1 MLDDTHRLALETLEM
16 NKQALIFAPSRAS
29 AEKTAEDISL
39 LTKFSFPEL
48 EKAVLHAISVPTK
61 QCRRLSHCIKKGVA
75 FHHSGLTGEQKELI
89 EEEFRKGNVKIICC
103 TPTLAAGISTPAFRV
118 IIKSLK
124 RFSDK
129 WGMDW
134 IPVLEYMQM
143 SGRAGRP
150 EYEKFGEAISIAKD
164 ERDKN
169 EIYDRY
175 ICGVPE
181 DIYSKL
187 EVEPVLRTY
196 LLSLISSGIIRDPAS
211 LKEFFSHTFW
221 AHQFKDLPKIERILE
236 KMLQLL
242 EAWQLVQV
250 AGVVQVAGG
259 ESSNTHSIISTTP
272 TTSTT
277 SDFIPAN
284 HLAEI
289 KERKLHATRL
299 GKRVSELYLDPLTA
313 KHLLDG
319 MKNFSEDKNVFSLL
333 QLIAHT
339 LEIRPLLR
347 IKAKEEETIQEKLVK
362 RYNLLLEKE
371 PEAYDLEYPEFMD
384 SIKTALFL
392 EEWVNEMDEDYLLEK
407 YDIRPGEIKI
417 KLDIA
422 DWLLYACEEIG
433 KIVELNRKYVQ
444 EISKLRM
451 RVKYGAKEELLTLLK
466 LKGIGRIRSRKLVQN
481 GIKDLGDLKKI
492 DVTSLGQIL
501 GKAVAEEVKK
511 QLGEET
517 EEVPAG
523 RRKGQ
528 LGLGKYAE

>member
-1 MLDDTHRLALETLEM
+1 MFMLDDTHRLALETLEM

-39 LTKFSFPEL
+39 LTNFNFPEL
-48 EKAVLHAISVPTK
+48 EKAVLHAVSTPTK
-61 QCRRLSHCIKKGVA
+61 QCRRLSHCIKKGIA

-89 EEEFRKGNVKIICC
+89 EEEFRKGKVKIICC
-103 TPTLAAGISTPAFRV
+103 TPTLSSGISTPAFRV

-124 RFSDK
+124 RFSEK

-134 IPVLEYMQM
+134 IPVLEYLQM

-150 EYEKFGEAISIAKD
+150 EFEKYGEAISIARD
-164 ERDKN
+164 ERDRK

-250 AGVVQVAGG
+250 AGG
-259 ESSNTHSIISTTP
+259 EISKANSATT
-272 TTSTT
+272 
-277 SDFIPAN
+277 DFIPAN
-284 HLAEI
+284 HLVEL
-289 KERKLHATRL
+289 KDRKLHATRL

-319 MKNFSEDKNVFSLL
+319 LKNFSEGKTENRTEGKNLFSLL
-333 QLIAHT
+333 QLISHT
-339 LEIRPLLR
+339 LEMRPLLR
-347 IKAKEEETIQEKLVK
+347 IKSKDERMIQEELVK

-371 PEAYDLEYPEFMD
+371 PETYDLEYPEFMD
-384 SIKTALFL
+384 SIKTTLFL
-392 EEWVNEMDEDYLLEK
+392 EEWSNEADEDYLLEK
-407 YDIRPGEIKI
+407 YDIRPGEIRV

-422 DWLLYACEEIG
+422 DWLLYACEEMG
-433 KIVELNRKYVQ
+433 KIIELDRKHLV
-444 EISKLRM
+444 EISKLRI
-451 RVKYGAKEELLTLLK
+451 RIKYGAKEELLPLLK
-466 LKGIGRIRSRKLVQN
+466 VRGIGRIRARKLVMN
-481 GIKDLGDLKKI
+481 GIKDLGGLKKV

-511 QLGEET
+511 QLGDKV

-528 LGLGKYAE
+528 LGLGKYQE